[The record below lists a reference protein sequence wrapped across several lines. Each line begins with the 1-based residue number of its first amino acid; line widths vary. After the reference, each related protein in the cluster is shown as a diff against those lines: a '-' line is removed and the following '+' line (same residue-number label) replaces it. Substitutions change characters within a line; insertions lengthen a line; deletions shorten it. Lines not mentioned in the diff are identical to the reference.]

1 MRLEIGRAAMVLTL
15 AALAL
20 AHAEHAAAQTA
31 NLAGTWNLQVTT
43 DQGTTTPTLTLV
55 QDGDELTGR
64 YSSATLGEADV
75 TGTVTGSSF
84 TVTLTA
90 SMQGQSIPVTYTGA
104 LGADGKLSG
113 KIDIA
118 GGMMGGDFTATRA
131 GTFDSGD

>member
-1 MRLEIGRAAMVLTL
+1 MRLDIRRAAFVMAL
-15 AALAL
+15 AAAV
-20 AHAEHAAAQTA
+20 AHADEAAAQTA
-31 NLAGTWNLQVTT
+31 NLAGTWNLQVVT

-64 YSSATLGEADV
+64 YSSATLGEAEV
-75 TGTVTGSSF
+75 TGTVTGSNF
-84 TVTLTA
+84 TVTLNA

-104 LGADGKLSG
+104 LGADGKLTG

-131 GTFDSGD
+131 GS

>member
-1 MRLEIGRAAMVLTL
+1 MRLDIRRAAIVMAL
-15 AALAL
+15 AAAV
-20 AHAEHAAAQTA
+20 AHADEAAAQTA
-31 NLAGTWNLQVTT
+31 SLAGTWNLQVVT

-64 YSSATLGEADV
+64 YSSATLGEAEV
-75 TGTVTGSSF
+75 TGTVTGSNF
-84 TVTLTA
+84 TVTLNA

-104 LGADGKLSG
+104 LGADGKLTG

-131 GTFDSGD
+131 GS

>member
-1 MRLEIGRAAMVLTL
+1 MRMRLHIRRAAIV
-15 AALAL
+15 LAL
-20 AHAEHAAAQTA
+20 AAAVTHADEAAAQTA
-31 NLAGTWNLQVTT
+31 NVAGTWNLQVVT

-64 YSSATLGEADV
+64 YSSATLGEAEV

-84 TVTLTA
+84 TVTLNA

-104 LGADGKLSG
+104 LGADGKLTG

-118 GGMMGGDFTATRA
+118 GGMMGGDFTGTRA
-131 GTFDSGD
+131 GG